1 MSYENNNV
9 IARSGSEPEQI
20 DLIDLLIQLWRGK
33 WTIAIFII
41 LGVIIAGAY
50 LSVAKEKWTSTAVI
64 TMPDAGQIADYT
76 NAMRVLS
83 GNSDFKI
90 NDIQQQ
96 AIGRFSS
103 AFSALAATL
112 QNQEEPEKLTLD
124 PSVTGQPL
132 PLKVIYQAQT
142 AKEAR
147 QKLAQYIQRVD
158 EQVAKELDHD
168 LRANIK
174 SYSEDLAQS
183 LATQEKVAEEQKA
196 LRLKQIA
203 LGLTVARDA
212 NIQTPQ
218 VQQTQN
224 VTQDTLFLLGSAALD
239 AMIKNEASR
248 PLVFSDDYYK
258 TRQHLLDI
266 RTLVPNASNV
276 HAYRYVMKP
285 DLPLRKDS
293 PKRALIMV
301 LAVLLGGMIG
311 AGVVLARNAVRNY
324 RSKA

>member
-132 PLKVIYQAQT
+132 PLKVTYQTQT

-147 QKLAQYIQRVD
+147 QKLAQYIQRID

-285 DLPLRKDS
+285 DLPIRKDS